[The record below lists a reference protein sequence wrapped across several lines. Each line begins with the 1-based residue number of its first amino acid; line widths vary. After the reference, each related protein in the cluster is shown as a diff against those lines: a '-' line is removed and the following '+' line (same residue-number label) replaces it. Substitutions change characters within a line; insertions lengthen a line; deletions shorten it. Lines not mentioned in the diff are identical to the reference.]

1 VEDKP
6 NIRAAVPASR
16 NGRQSRCSPKVTQG
30 ARPNRRRPRA
40 CRCGAQARDEK
51 VPVRCLDLLRRVQ
64 LRVEDAGQGG
74 SLDFEEVSSQ
84 FDEVSRFT
92 TSELGYVFQ
101 VERHE
106 GRVAGHDDAVVTA
119 LRATLV
125 FRREDGVW
133 KIAHRHADPIMST
146 RPATTLLQS

>member
-1 VEDKP
+1 MTEHNLNDVIAGFREALRASVKGDPEPAMSFFSDWEDVTLANP
-6 NIRAAVPASR
+6 LEPPRRGPAEVGEAARTAAA
-16 NGRQSRCSPKVTQG
+16 NFQ
-30 ARPNRRRPRA
+30 
-40 CRCGAQARDEK
+40 E
-51 VPVRCLDLLRRVQ
+51 
-64 LRVEDAGQGG
+64 GG
-74 SLDFEEVSSQ
+74 SLQFEEVSSQ
-84 FDEVSRFT
+84 FDEVSRFAT
-92 TSELGYVFQ
+92 PELGYVFQ

-146 RPATTLLQS
+146 RPATNLLQS

>member
-1 VEDKP
+1 M
-6 NIRAAVPASR
+6 
-16 NGRQSRCSPKVTQG
+16 
-30 ARPNRRRPRA
+30 
-40 CRCGAQARDEK
+40 
-51 VPVRCLDLLRRVQ
+51 
-64 LRVEDAGQGG
+64 
-74 SLDFEEVSSQ
+74 SSQ

-133 KIAHRHADPIMST
+133 KIAQRHADPIMST